1 MSNGSDAA
9 DQVVRYTLEGTEVAL
24 KLSGLAAKNVVAY
37 LIAVLND
44 SKKTRGKTRITR
56 MLREGKPMKIFQ
68 LPTDQLKVFAKEA
81 KKYGV
86 LFVAMVYKHNPAP
99 DTDIM
104 VFSRDAAKI
113 NRILDRLSLAVVDTG
128 AIESEI
134 QNERVDNDPFVHRSD
149 VPFATSSPISSDSQ
163 SLPETEEGG
172 RRSVKKLLEAFK
184 EQDKKPIVKGG
195 QNLQQAQPHIRP
207 KRKKKSKP
215 KGKAR

>member
-1 MSNGSDAA
+1 MINGSDAA

-24 KLSGLAAKNVVAY
+24 KLSGLAAKNVAAY

-68 LPTDQLKVFAKEA
+68 LPTGQLKAFAREA

-86 LFVAMVYKHNPAP
+86 LFVSMVDKLHPAP
-99 DTDIM
+99 ETDVM

-128 AIESEI
+128 AIESVILES
-134 QNERVDNDPFVHRSD
+134 RGDLGPFVHESGA
-149 VPFATSSPISSDSQ
+149 PSGTSSPINSASQ
-163 SLPETEEGG
+163 PNPGLEEGDSP
-172 RRSVKKLLEAFK
+172 RRSVKKLLEEFK
-184 EQDKKPIVKGG
+184 EQSKKLTVRDG
-195 QNLQQAQPHIRP
+195 QRLQQTQQHQRP
-207 KRKKKSKP
+207 KRKKKA
-215 KGKAR
+215 KGKGR

>member
-24 KLSGLAAKNVVAY
+24 KLSGLAAKNVATY

-56 MLREGKPMKIFQ
+56 MLREGKPMKVFQ

-86 LFVAMVYKHNPAP
+86 LFVAMVDKHDPAP

-134 QNERVDNDPFVHRSD
+134 QNERVNADPFVHRSD
-149 VPFATSSPISSDSQ
+149 APSEISLHFSNDSQ
-163 SLPETEEGG
+163 SLPETEEGS
-172 RRSVKKLLEAFK
+172 RRSVKKLLEEFK
-184 EQDKKPIVKGG
+184 QEGKKLAVKDG

>member
-1 MSNGSDAA
+1 
-9 DQVVRYTLEGTEVAL
+9 
-24 KLSGLAAKNVVAY
+24 
-37 LIAVLND
+37 
-44 SKKTRGKTRITR
+44 
-56 MLREGKPMKIFQ
+56 MKIFQ

-86 LFVAMVYKHNPAP
+86 LFVAMVDKHNPAP

-113 NRILDRLSLAVVDTG
+113 NRILDRLSFAVVDIG

-172 RRSVKKLLEAFK
+172 RRSVKSCWRHSRSRIKSPSSKADRISNRRSRTSAPSARKRASPRRKHGDGYETISCALHAIRAGIAHKRPESLSH
-184 EQDKKPIVKGG
+184 G
-195 QNLQQAQPHIRP
+195 LAQ
-207 KRKKKSKP
+207 
-215 KGKAR
+215 GKAGRDSRQ